1 MMWYVE
7 AVMNWQTKT
16 KERWEGLTK
25 EQSREVH
32 QKYYDAG
39 VPLVVSGRMND
50 C

>member
-7 AVMNWQTKT
+7 AVIDWRTKT

-25 EQSREVH
+25 EQSRELH
-32 QKYYDAG
+32 QKYFANG
-39 VPLVVSGRMND
+39 VPLVTSGRMDD